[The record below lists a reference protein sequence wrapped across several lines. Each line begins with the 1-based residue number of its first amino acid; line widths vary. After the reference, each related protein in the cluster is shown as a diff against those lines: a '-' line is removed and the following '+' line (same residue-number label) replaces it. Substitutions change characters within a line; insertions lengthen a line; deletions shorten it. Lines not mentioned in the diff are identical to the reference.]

1 MSTCFEIIFKP
12 LFCAVLILTLY
23 NSVDMV
29 IGVIGSGFAGMS
41 FALRRKMNRPEDE
54 IIVFEHLDKAMK
66 KVLSTGNGKCNI
78 GNTID
83 ISEQANFR
91 IAKLILSTY
100 NFEKQKEFLNSLN
113 IKTKLFGELEYPI
126 TESAATVRNL
136 YLKAALKHGVKILL
150 ETDISDYQ
158 LKGNKI
164 VVSSNN
170 GEYILD
176 KLVIA
181 TGGISSPKLGSDGS
195 LLPILKRHGYNLKE
209 FSPALCPIYTKEKT
223 KALDGTRVKA
233 GVCLFSGKELIHQE
247 QGEILFKER
256 GLSGIV
262 IFNVSR
268 IISRNPNKPYK
279 ITIDLLPDISKDE
292 LRKFLKE
299 NNDLSLLESYLHPNI
314 AKFIDGLNIKGE
326 ALINLLKSFSF
337 TFDKLYGFDVAH
349 ISVGGI
355 RFEDLNDSLESKT
368 EKGVHFLGE
377 LLDYDAPCG
386 GHNIM
391 WAIGSALYLSDK
403 M

>member
-12 LFCAVLILTLY
+12 LFCAVLFFTHY

-83 ISEQANFR
+83 ISNETDSR

-100 NFEKQKEFLNSLN
+100 NFDKQKEFLNSLN

-136 YLKAALKHGVKILL
+136 YLKAALKYGVKILL
-150 ETDISDYQ
+150 ENVVSDYQ

-164 VVSSNN
+164 IVNSNN
-170 GEYILD
+170 GEYVLD
-176 KLVIA
+176 KLVVAI
-181 TGGISSPKLGSDGS
+181 GGKSSPKLGSDGS
-195 LLPILKRHGYNLKE
+195 FLSILEQHGYKLKD

-233 GVCLFSGKELIHQE
+233 LVTLESNK
-247 QGEILFKER
+247 EILFK
-256 GLSGIV
+256 
-262 IFNVSR
+262 
-268 IISRNPNKPYK
+268 
-279 ITIDLLPDISKDE
+279 
-292 LRKFLKE
+292 
-299 NNDLSLLESYLHPNI
+299 
-314 AKFIDGLNIKGE
+314 
-326 ALINLLKSFSF
+326 
-337 TFDKLYGFDVAH
+337 
-349 ISVGGI
+349 
-355 RFEDLNDSLESKT
+355 
-368 EKGVHFLGE
+368 
-377 LLDYDAPCG
+377 
-386 GHNIM
+386 
-391 WAIGSALYLSDK
+391 
-403 M
+403 

>member
-1 MSTCFEIIFKP
+1 MSTGFEIIFKL
-12 LFCAVLILTLY
+12 LFGGVLLLTIY

-29 IGVIGSGFAGMS
+29 IGVIGAGFAGIT
-41 FALRRKMNRPEDE
+41 FAIDRKRNHPEDE

-78 GNTID
+78 GNEID
-83 ISEQANFR
+83 ISSEANSR
-91 IAKLILSTY
+91 IAKSILSEF
-100 NFEKQKEFLNSLN
+100 NFAKQKEFLNSLN
-113 IKTKLFGELEYPI
+113 IKTKLIGELEYPI
-126 TESAATVRNL
+126 TESAATVRNM
-136 YLKAALKHGVKILL
+136 YLKAALKYGVKILL
-150 ETDISDYQ
+150 STNVLDYQ

-170 GEYILD
+170 GEFVLD

-195 LLPILKRHGYNLKE
+195 ILPVLNKHGYKLKE
-209 FSPALCPIYTKEKT
+209 FSPALCPIYTKEK
-223 KALDGTRVKA
+223 KKPLDGTRVKA
-233 GVCLFSGKELIHQE
+233 DVCLFSGKELIHQE
-247 QGEILFKER
+247 QGEVLFKEH

-268 IISRNPNKPYK
+268 LISRNPNKPYK
-279 ITIDLLPDISKDE
+279 INIDLLPDVSKEE
-292 LRKFLKE
+292 LREFLKG
-299 NNDLSLLESYLHPNI
+299 NNELALLESYLHPNI

-337 TFDKLYGFDVAH
+337 TFDKLYRFDVAH

-355 RFEDLNDSLESKT
+355 RFDDLTDSLESKT

-391 WAIGSALYLSDK
+391 WAIGSALYLASSF
-403 M
+403 

>member
-12 LFCAVLILTLY
+12 LFFGVLFLTLY

-29 IGVIGSGFAGMS
+29 IGVIGAGIAGMS
-41 FALRRKMNRPEDE
+41 FAVNRKMNRPQDE

-78 GNTID
+78 GNTNN
-83 ISEQANFR
+83 ISEQANSR

-100 NFEKQKEFLNSLN
+100 DFEKQKEFLNSLN

-136 YLKAALKHGVKILL
+136 YLKAAINYGVKILL
-150 ETDISDYQ
+150 ETSILDYQ
-158 LKGNKI
+158 MKGNKI
-164 VVSSNN
+164 ALNTNN

-176 KLVIA
+176 KLVVA

-195 LLPILKRHGYNLKE
+195 LLPILKKHGYQLKD

-223 KALDGTRVKA
+223 KPLDGTRVKA
-233 GVCLFSGKELIHQE
+233 EVFLYNEKQLLLQE
-247 QGEILFKER
+247 QGEVLFKEH

-268 IISRNPNKPYK
+268 IISKNINRPYK
-279 ITIDLLPDISKDE
+279 IFIDLLPDVSKDE
-292 LRKFLKE
+292 LRLFLKE
-299 NNDLSLLESYLHPNI
+299 NNDLTLLESYLHPNLV
-314 AKFIDGLNIKGE
+314 KFIDNLHIKGE
-326 ALINLLKSFSF
+326 ALINLLKSFGF

-355 RFEDLNDSLESKT
+355 RFDDLTDLLESKT
-368 EKGVHFLGE
+368 EKGVHFIGE

-391 WAIGSALYLSDK
+391 WAIGSALYLANK

>member
-12 LFCAVLILTLY
+12 LFCAVLVFTLY

-41 FALRRKMNRPEDE
+41 FALSRKMNRPEDE
-54 IIVFEHLDKAMK
+54 IIVFEHLNKAMK

-78 GNTID
+78 GNRID
-83 ISEQANFR
+83 ISEQANSR

-100 NFEKQKEFLNSLN
+100 NFDKQKEFINSLN
-113 IKTKLFGELEYPI
+113 IKTKLIGELEYPI
-126 TESAATVRNL
+126 TESAVTVRNM
-136 YLKAALKHGVKILL
+136 YLKAALKYGIKILL
-150 ETDISDYQ
+150 ETNILDYK
-158 LKGNKI
+158 LKGNSI
-164 VVSSNN
+164 VLSTSN
-170 GEYILD
+170 GEYVLD
-176 KLVIA
+176 KLVFA

-195 LLPILKRHGYNLKE
+195 ILPILNKHGYKLKE

-223 KALDGTRVKA
+223 KPLDGTRVKA
-233 GVCLFSGKELIHQE
+233 NVTLISGKEILLE
-247 QGEILFKER
+247 ETGEVLFKEH

-268 IISRNPNKPYK
+268 VISKNINKPYK
-279 ITIDLLPDISKDE
+279 INIDLVPDVSKEE
-292 LRKFLKE
+292 LKDFLKHDNE
-299 NNDLSLLESYLHPNI
+299 LSLLESYLHPNI

-355 RFEDLNDSLESKT
+355 CFEDLNDSLESKT

-377 LLDYDAPCG
+377 LLDYDGPCG

-391 WAIGSALYLSDK
+391 WAIASALYLSTSF
-403 M
+403 

>member
-1 MSTCFEIIFKP
+1 MSTAFEIIFKL
-12 LFCAVLILTLY
+12 LFCAVLIFTHY

-29 IGVIGSGFAGMS
+29 IGVIGAGFAGTS
-41 FALRRKMNRPEDE
+41 FAVKRKMSHPEDE

-83 ISEQANFR
+83 ISNQTNSR
-91 IAKLILSTY
+91 IAKSILFEF

-136 YLKAALKHGVKILL
+136 YLKAAIKYGVKILL
-150 ETDISDYQ
+150 EVNVLDYQ

-164 VVSSNN
+164 VLSSNQ

-195 LLPILKRHGYNLKE
+195 LLPILKKHGYKLKE

-223 KALDGTRVKA
+223 KPLDGTRVKA
-233 GVCLFSGKELIHQE
+233 NATLLSGKEVLLE
-247 QGEILFKER
+247 EMGEVLFKEH

-268 IISRNPNKPYK
+268 IISKDINKPYK
-279 ITIDLLPDISKDE
+279 INIDLLPDISKEE
-292 LRKFLKE
+292 LRVFLKN

-349 ISVGGI
+349 ISVGGV
-355 RFEDLNDSLESKT
+355 RFEDLTDSLESKT
-368 EKGVHFLGE
+368 EKGIHFLGE

-391 WAIGSALYLSDK
+391 WAIGSALYLSEK